1 MKSVHTK
8 ILSVALIFLFVS
20 TNTLF
25 LYPKKT
31 EAQVG
36 AIASCTAGLASAI
49 SAHFPQWAIE
59 IIGVPA
65 KNNGTGGNIANT
77 AAAGSL
83 SFNNCILKPLA
94 QQMLVVLV
102 RNIGASV
109 VEWVNSGFEGKPLFV
124 TDFEGLLTDTAD
136 GVIGSFIEGSELG
149 WLCNDFSA
157 QIRLSLALKYSE
169 PTRKKFTCTLSDIA
183 GNAENFL
190 ENNGGIGW
198 NNWLELTTQPQ
209 NNVYGAYFT
218 AKSELAQRVASKID
232 DKNKE
237 VQRNAGFLNFT
248 YCEEMESVAEAIL
261 REGNAASPAAGLA
274 GQEVGSGFQQP
285 TNFENFNAPGYTTT
299 NFGGTNTLI
308 PTSASSRSNTN
319 FSGTITPKG
328 VPQCK
333 PGKTKTGTPGSIIGS
348 KLSSVINQSE
358 VQLAVA
364 QEIDQVIGAVL
375 NQLAKKAIDQTQGI
389 LGLSKKKS
397 IQTGSSYLSR
407 YRQELY
413 GVNSGTGSI
422 IIPATSEMEDYRL
435 TNYRDAIDLMNSD
448 PTTRDMLAT
457 TSRIANEVTAGQV
470 KANEE
475 IINNQN
481 NQTEINTALLRPS
494 SQSSSGAGN
503 ASNAVNGIKEG
514 NVTQYLPPSITG
526 EEQNPWW
533 QTSLGVNT
541 EIQEVRIWRVTN
553 KPVSQTLEQIQVIV
567 YDENDNQVW
576 QSTPLFPKESSPN
589 PIVVPVG
596 VSGYSVRIQKYGT
609 LDYQCREIFSF
620 DGQTEY
626 EPCYRPLELVEVEVI
641 KKVIPP
647 VTGGGFS
654 TSTIP
659 TNVGTNTGTNTGGQT
674 GGVSVAMQSNSSVT
688 GGAPLNYT
696 STISSASS
704 KTGVKVIT
712 SLQTTSGNPVP
723 LLDVF
728 SSLDVYHGRQ
738 TGALSLYQISQ
749 PGEASFTIKGMS
761 LGPNNG
767 YRINLDGIKRVGVFG
782 NYTLEVRV
790 LDSAEN
796 ILTTQRI
803 NFVVQ

>member
-1 MKSVHTK
+1 MKSVYTK

-31 EAQVG
+31 EAQAG
-36 AIASCTAGLASAI
+36 AVVSCTAGLASAM

-94 QQMLVVLV
+94 QQMLVTLV
-102 RNIGASV
+102 RQIGASV
-109 VEWVNSGFEGKPLFV
+109 VEWVNSGFDGKPLFV

-136 GVIGSFIEGSELG
+136 GVIGNFIEGSELG

-157 QIRLSLALKYSE
+157 QIRLSLALKYSK
-169 PTRKKFTCTLSDIA
+169 PTREKFRCTVSDIA
-183 GNAENFL
+183 NNAENFL
-190 ENNGGIGW
+190 EDNGGRGW
-198 NNWLELTTQPQ
+198 DNWLTLTTQPQ

-218 AKSELAQRVASKID
+218 AQGELAERVAAKLN
-232 DKNKE
+232 DKTQE

-248 YCEEMESVAEAIL
+248 YCEEMETIDEAIA
-261 REGNAASPAAGLA
+261 RVNGATSPY
-274 GQEVGSGFQQP
+274 EVGGSNLQTTTQP
-285 TNFENFNAPGYTTT
+285 TPE
-299 NFGGTNTLI
+299 
-308 PTSASSRSNTN
+308 
-319 FSGTITPKG
+319 
-328 VPQCK
+328 CK

-375 NQLAKKAIDQTQGI
+375 NQLAQKAITGAQGI

-397 IQTGSSYLSR
+397 ASSGTNYLAK

-413 GVNSGTGSI
+413 GVNPAGSAVVI
-422 IIPATSEMEDYRL
+422 GATSEIEDYRINSYEEAIGL
-435 TNYRDAIDLMNSD
+435 INTDPNAQRILDITNQSAQNASDA
-448 PTTRDMLAT
+448 
-457 TSRIANEVTAGQV
+457 
-470 KANEE
+470 
-475 IINNQN
+475 
-481 NQTEINTALLRPS
+481 QTETQNEIQKNFGVNDVVERNTALLTS
-494 SQSSSGAGN
+494 ANQSSSGPGS
-503 ASNAVNGIKEG
+503 ASNAVNGINEG
-514 NVTQYLPPSITG
+514 NVTTYMPPAITG

-533 QTSLGVNT
+533 QTNLGRNT
-541 EIQEVRIWRVTN
+541 AIKEVRIWRVTN

-576 QSTPLFPKESSPN
+576 QSSPLFPNESSPN
-589 PIVVPVG
+589 PIIVPVG
-596 VSGYSVRIQKYGT
+596 ISGSKVRIQKFGT
-609 LDYQCREIFSF
+609 LDYQCRETFSF
-620 DGQTEY
+620 DGQSEY

-641 KKVIPP
+641 ETVTPP
-647 VTGGGFS
+647 AGGSFG

-659 TNVGTNTGTNTGGQT
+659 TNPNGNVGAGNGQQT
-674 GGVSVAMQSNSSVT
+674 GGASVAMQSNSTVT
-688 GGAPLNYT
+688 SSAPLNYT

-704 KTGVKVIT
+704 RSGIRVETN
-712 SLQTTSGNPVP
+712 LQTSGGAPIS
-723 LLDVF
+723 F
-728 SSLDVYHGRQ
+728 SSVFNSLDLYHGRQ
-738 TGALSLYQISQ
+738 NGTLSLVSITGTTESSIVIQ
-749 PGEASFTIKGMS
+749 GMT
-761 LGPNNG
+761 LDPNNG
-767 YRINLDGIKRVGVFG
+767 YRINLSGTKRVGVSG
-782 NYTLEVRV
+782 NYVIEVRV
-790 LDSAEN
+790 LDSAGN
-796 ILTTQRI
+796 NLTTQRI